1 PLLQWGAGSVVVRRS
16 RYVRASVPRRLDFVT
31 FRVGDDE
38 LEVSFVIAL
47 ELAYRAERA
56 SDDAARSVA
65 ARIRGAGASR
75 PIRLSAEEQRALA
88 HVIDEWELE
97 VETVRRLRERLP

>member
-1 PLLQWGAGSVVVRRS
+1 M
-16 RYVRASVPRRLDFVT
+16 PRRLDYVR
-31 FRVGDDE
+31 FRLGEDE
-38 LEVSFVIAL
+38 LEVAFVLAL

-56 SDDAARSVA
+56 DDDAARSAA

-75 PIRLSAEEQRALA
+75 PVRLSADEQSALA
-88 HVIDEWELE
+88 RVIDEWELE

>member
-1 PLLQWGAGSVVVRRS
+1 
-16 RYVRASVPRRLDFVT
+16 VT
-31 FRVGDDE
+31 FRVDDDE
-38 LEVSFVIAL
+38 LEVTFVLAL

-56 SDDAARSVA
+56 DNEAARSAA

-75 PIRLSAEEQRALA
+75 LVQLSAEEQRALGR
-88 HVIDEWELE
+88 VIDEWELE